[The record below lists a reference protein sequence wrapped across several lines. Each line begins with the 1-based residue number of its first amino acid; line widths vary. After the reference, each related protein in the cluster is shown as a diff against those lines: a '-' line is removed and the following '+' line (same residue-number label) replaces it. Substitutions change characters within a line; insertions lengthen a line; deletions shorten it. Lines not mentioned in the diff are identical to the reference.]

1 MTENQTFK
9 NNPKYKAEKG
19 AAGTRYKLR
28 APAEATLPEN
38 SLISTQ
44 PVVQIADEDV
54 AGWMERLHSDPT
66 LTVDELQELGASDQP
81 RIRYA
86 VATHALAPADLIDT
100 LVHDTDDEIV
110 VAGALRHPNLS
121 PETQAWAFEKPFHSD
136 VRGRLLQNTVLTE
149 DLRARAAHG
158 TAADLYAVVGRA
170 DVRAYE
176 ISLAAKTPAGADL
189 SAHLQQAAAS
199 SPLLTED
206 DALLLADS
214 KVYDVQEFV
223 ACNVGISEKVA
234 DKVISGGREAGRLA
248 AQENLRVRANPPK
261 SADEARMHETIA
273 RLSHGAVNSVHSKRA
288 EAHLYE
294 GRRRVYRNWAEK
306 LS

>member
-9 NNPKYKAEKG
+9 GNPKYRPEKG

-28 APAEATLPEN
+28 EPAEATLPEG
-38 SLISTQ
+38 SLAAAQ
-44 PVVQIADEDV
+44 PIGPIADKDV
-54 AGWMERLHSDPT
+54 DGWMERLWGRT
-66 LTVDELQELGASDQP
+66 LTVDEVVQLGASDQP

-86 VATHALAPADLIDT
+86 VATHRLATAEIIDALVRDT
-100 LVHDTDDEIV
+100 EDEVV

-121 PETQAWAFEKPFHSD
+121 PETQAWAFEQPFHSD
-136 VRGRLLQNTVLTE
+136 VRGRLLQNKALTE
-149 DLRARAAHG
+149 DLRERAAHG
-158 TAADLYAVVGRA
+158 TAEDLYAIVCREDARA
-170 DVRAYE
+170 DE
-176 ISLAAKTPAGADL
+176 ISLAARTPDTGTLA
-189 SAHLQQAAAS
+189 AHLQQAAAS

-214 KVYDVQEFV
+214 TVYDVQEFV
-223 ACNVGISEKVA
+223 ACNLGISEKVA

-248 AQENLRVRANPPK
+248 AQENLRIRQNPPA

-273 RLSHGAVNSVHSKRA
+273 RLSHVAVNSVARKRA